1 MSAFALITAVLA
13 IIIIMGGCFSWL
25 VGPYVYGEIN
35 NEQVRQLK
43 EMGYDV
49 YICTTETSGS
59 GGKAGGG
66 KRIVNIA
73 IPHGSGNMPVRFGED
88 CAVR

>member
-13 IIIIMGGCFSWL
+13 IIIILSGCPSWL
-25 VGPYVYGEIN
+25 VGQYIYTEMS

-43 EMGYDV
+43 EMGYEV
-49 YICTTETSGS
+49 YICSTETSGS
-59 GGKAGGG
+59 GGKGGG
-66 KRIVNIA
+66 GRRIVNIA
-73 IPHGSGNMPVRFGED
+73 IPRGAGNVPIRFGED